1 MGQTP
6 EPLII
11 FTYGWGR
18 ICRLYRDH
26 LDIDDTIYPLAELV
40 HVRPRYH
47 RVMGVTSARLTLR
60 FREEDVVLRGIAA
73 INEVHQA
80 VTYLTMRCDANLAPR
95 RKMEKVSLPAI
106 SADTQQPS
114 LLQRQYSNNSD
125 TPGIQMVAQ
134 TPQIAQQVTQTTT
147 KPVAVLSSS
156 STLKQHARARRREQ
170 LEKLRSIRIYGF
182 DVDKLAR
189 KLQAETL
196 PPIPVPLHLVSG
208 ERAYYSTDA
217 TLCSKATRESESSH
231 FILKDCGTLILTNR
245 RMLYLGR
252 KSQLIVD
259 YTRLAQ
265 VFRLQQGIAL
275 TTLDSALYSIFE
287 LPRPLECTMYLETLL
302 QKYQSHAYQRLQQQH
317 APREAGRSTTNA
329 TPPLLTTSP
338 MPKRIS
344 VSHASSLLYDTD
356 AHSGANAR
364 RAIDEIET
372 LPLVNT
378 TSRQFVR
385 ERIQVEEKI

>member
-1 MGQTP
+1 MMGQTQ

-26 LDIDDTIYPLAELV
+26 LDIDNTIYPLAELI

-47 RVMGVTSARLTLR
+47 RVMGVASARLTLR
-60 FREEDVVLRGIAA
+60 FREEDIVLRGIAA

-80 VTYLTMRCDANLAPR
+80 VVYLTMRCDANLAPR
-95 RKMEKVSLPAI
+95 RKMEKVSLPSI
-106 SADTQQPS
+106 SAEAQQPS
-114 LLQRQYSNNSD
+114 LLQRQYVGNAD
-125 TPGIQMVAQ
+125 TQSISMS
-134 TPQIAQQVTQTTT
+134 QTTT
-147 KPVAVLSSS
+147 KPVAALPSSP
-156 STLKQHARARRREQ
+156 TLKQHMRVRRREQ

-189 KLQAETL
+189 ELQAETL
-196 PPIPVPLHLVSG
+196 TPIPVPLQLVSG
-208 ERAYYSTDA
+208 ERAYYSTEA
-217 TLCSKATRESESSH
+217 TLCSKATREAESTH

-259 YTRLAQ
+259 YTHLAQ

-275 TTLDSALYSIFE
+275 TTLDSAQYSIFE
-287 LPRPLECTMYLETLL
+287 LPRPLECTMHLETLL
-302 QKYQSHAYQRLQQQH
+302 QRYQHHAYQRLQHQH
-317 APREAGRSTTNA
+317 VSAEIDVHRSSITNA
-329 TPPLLTTSP
+329 TAPSLTASLTPNSGPMRHSSP
-338 MPKRIS
+338 NWGDM
-344 VSHASSLLYDTD
+344 
-356 AHSGANAR
+356 NAR
-364 RAIDEIET
+364 REVNEQSAIAEIET

-378 TSRQFVR
+378 GTRQFVR
-385 ERIQVEEKI
+385 ERIQVEENI